1 METHNHLIELLDEL
15 ERVKKGSDAHK
26 RLSVQINQYFMQASM
41 FAAEPIPNKLL
52 LRTFWLGL
60 RKDGV
65 LPSLWA
71 MRKVP
76 KIVIQEI
83 KTW

>member
-1 METHNHLIELLDEL
+1 METHQYLIELLDEL
-15 ERVKKGSDAHK
+15 EAVEPKSDEHKKLNV
-26 RLSVQINQYFMQASM
+26 RINQYFMQASM

-52 LRTFWLGL
+52 FRTTVLGF

-65 LPSLWA
+65 LTSLWA

-76 KIVIQEI
+76 KMVIQEI

>member
-1 METHNHLIELLDEL
+1 METHNHLIELLDKYE
-15 ERVKKGSDAHK
+15 ETEKGSDEYK
-26 RLSVQINQYFMQASM
+26 KLNVRINQYYMQAST
-41 FAAEPIPNKLL
+41 FAAEPIPKEIL

-65 LPSLWA
+65 CKSLWA